1 MNKNI
6 IKLTESDLHN
16 IVKESVNKILES
28 YIINEK
34 RNIKSKKL
42 YDILQQHSGVNKYP
56 GQHYNSV
63 ACLDFHNMT
72 DDDIIGVFDYKDIKN
87 LNDDCP
93 SRSQDFLDKYNIKL
107 GSADCLDRV
116 ELGDGK
122 YLLAILRGGKFDR
135 RAKRPEEEIKDG
147 DFEKRYKKQEKR
159 RRNRPN
165 IYQDNYKWENEKA
178 EDLFKNPYWR
188 EKSGSWSDAKNYKR
202 AFDNV
207 KNGRHFWDS
216 NEK

>member
-6 IKLTESDLHN
+6 IRLTEYDLHQ
-16 IVKESVNKILES
+16 IIKESVNSILES
-28 YIINEK
+28 YVINEK

-42 YDILQQHSGVNKYP
+42 YNILQQHGGVEKYP
-56 GQHYNSV
+56 GQHHNYV

-72 DDDIIGVFDYKDIKN
+72 DDDVIGVFDYKDICT
-87 LNDDCP
+87 LNDERP
-93 SRSQDFLDKYNIKL
+93 SQDFLDKYNIKL
-107 GSADCLDRV
+107 GSADMLDRE
-116 ELGDGK
+116 ELRDGK

-135 RAKRPEEEIKDG
+135 RAKRSEEEIKDG
-147 DFEKRYKKQEKR
+147 DFEKRFKKQEKR
-159 RRNRPN
+159 RRNKPN
-165 IYQDNYKWENEKA
+165 TYQVNYKWENEKA

-188 EKSGSWSDAKNYKR
+188 NKSGSWSDVKNYKR

-207 KNGRHFWDS
+207 KNGRYFWDR